1 MISGFLAT
9 SELSIIIII
18 THLLNCPLLG
28 ELIIDSHDNDFILS
42 Q

>member
-9 SELSIIIII
+9 SELSIII
-18 THLLNCPLLG
+18 THLLNYPLLG
-28 ELIIDSHDNDFILS
+28 ELIVDSHDNDLILS

>member
-9 SELSIIIII
+9 SELSIIII